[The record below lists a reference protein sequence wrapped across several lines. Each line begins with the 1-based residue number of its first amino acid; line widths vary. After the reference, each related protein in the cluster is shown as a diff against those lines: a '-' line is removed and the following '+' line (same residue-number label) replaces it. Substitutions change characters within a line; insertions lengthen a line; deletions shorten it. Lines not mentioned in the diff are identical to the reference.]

1 MYKNKSVTVV
11 LPAYNEGKTISKF
24 IGDLKKLELFD
35 EIIAVD
41 NNSTDNTKN
50 EILSN
55 NITYLT
61 EKKQGFGA
69 SLKKGLDNVKTDLI
83 IVCEPDGSFNA
94 NDTIKLLKNSEIY
107 DAVFTSRTDNKMNF
121 YLKYGNKIYAKVL
134 SYIFNGPVLN
144 DVGSSL
150 RLFKRE
156 DYYKFNNSLKYRG
169 PELQLELTINLI
181 NLGLKIIEIP
191 VEYGKREGKSN
202 YTGNFYSSLIIAI
215 RFTKVVIVKLLKFK

>member
-11 LPAYNEGKTISKF
+11 LPVYNEDKTISKF
-24 IGDLKKLELFD
+24 IGDLKKLKLFD

-121 YLKYGNKIYAKVL
+121 YLKYGNKIY
-134 SYIFNGPVLN
+134 
-144 DVGSSL
+144 
-150 RLFKRE
+150 E
-156 DYYKFNNSLKYRG
+156 KY
-169 PELQLELTINLI
+169 
-181 NLGLKIIEIP
+181 
-191 VEYGKREGKSN
+191 
-202 YTGNFYSSLIIAI
+202 
-215 RFTKVVIVKLLKFK
+215 